1 MKIKLKIA
9 LSDFVY
15 YMAIY
20 IYMIFM
26 TLTQTMFFN
35 KFQGYK
41 YLLVIYS
48 ILILVFIKEYI
59 SLLEKK
65 ESIKNILIL
74 MAIIIISY
82 AVGKESLSCTSALV
96 YTSRNVNINQIIKN
110 VTYLLMI
117 ILIFIIISSK
127 LNIIPNYSVLRGGN
141 VRQYLGFRYS
151 LYPTAILFNI
161 VAGYIYV
168 YKRKV
173 KLSVLIFLSI
183 FARYLYMCTYAKLST
198 VLVFAVILIAIF
210 DKYIGILKIKFVNKI
225 IYSFRYSYIILTILS
240 VWIVSTYNQ
249 SVEWMNKLNI
259 LLESRI
265 SLAKQSV
272 DMYGMNLFGIK
283 DLAWQGNGLSL
294 EGTEVKNIA
303 YLYVDNFYIN
313 IIQQY
318 GLVFSIILLII
329 FTLTI
334 IKSLKEG
341 NNYLGLILIIFA
353 FHGLLDNLMMTLYYN
368 IFLITLFPIL
378 SENVYGND
386 KKYKR
391 QI

>member
-1 MKIKLKIA
+1 MKIKFA
-9 LSDFVY
+9 LNDFVY

-41 YLLVIYS
+41 YLLVIFS

-82 AVGKESLSCTSALV
+82 VVGKESLSCTSALV

-210 DKYIGILKIKFVNKI
+210 DKYMGILKIKFVNKI

-318 GLVFSIILLII
+318 GLIFSIILLII

-341 NNYLGLILIIFA
+341 DNYLGLILIIFA

-378 SENVYGND
+378 SENAYGND

>member
-1 MKIKLKIA
+1 MKIKFA
-9 LSDFVY
+9 LSNFVY

-41 YLLVIYS
+41 YLLVIFS

-59 SLLEKK
+59 SLLERK

-127 LNIIPNYSVLRGGN
+127 LNIIPNYSVLRGGH

-161 VAGYIYV
+161 VSGYIYV

-210 DKYIGILKIKFVNKI
+210 DKYMGILKIKFVNKI

-318 GLVFSIILLII
+318 GLIFSIILLII

-341 NNYLGLILIIFA
+341 DNYLGLILIIFA

-378 SENVYGND
+378 SENAYGND

>member
-1 MKIKLKIA
+1 MKIKLKTA
-9 LSDFVY
+9 LSDIVY

-26 TLTQTMFFN
+26 TLTQTILFN

-41 YLLVIYS
+41 YLLIIFS

-96 YTSRNVNINQIIKN
+96 YTSRNVNVNQIIKN

-117 ILIFIIISSK
+117 MLIFIIISSK

-198 VLVFAVILIAIF
+198 VLIFTVILIAIF
-210 DKYIGILKIKFVNKI
+210 DKYMGILKIKFVNKI

-265 SLAKQSV
+265 SLAKQSI

-318 GLVFSIILLII
+318 GLVFSILLLII

-341 NNYLGLILIIFA
+341 DNYLGLILIIFA
-353 FHGLLDNLMMTLYYN
+353 FHGLIDNLMMTLYYN

-378 SENVYGND
+378 SENTHGND

-391 QI
+391 

>member
-1 MKIKLKIA
+1 MKIKFA

-41 YLLVIYS
+41 YLLVIFS

-82 AVGKESLSCTSALV
+82 AVGKETLSCTSALV

-210 DKYIGILKIKFVNKI
+210 DKYMGILKIKFVNKI

-318 GLVFSIILLII
+318 GLIFSIILLII

-341 NNYLGLILIIFA
+341 DNYLGLILIIFA

-378 SENVYGND
+378 SENAYGND

-391 QI
+391 

>member
-378 SENVYGND
+378 SENAYGND

>member
-210 DKYIGILKIKFVNKI
+210 DKYMGILKIKFVNKI

-341 NNYLGLILIIFA
+341 DNYLGLILIIFA

-378 SENVYGND
+378 SENAYGND

>member
-1 MKIKLKIA
+1 MKIKFA
-9 LSDFVY
+9 LSNFVY

-41 YLLVIYS
+41 YLLVIFS

-59 SLLEKK
+59 SLLERK

-82 AVGKESLSCTSALV
+82 AVGKESLSCTSVLV

-210 DKYIGILKIKFVNKI
+210 DKYMGILKIKFVNKI

-318 GLVFSIILLII
+318 GLIFSIILLII

-334 IKSLKEG
+334 MKSLKEG
-341 NNYLGLILIIFA
+341 DNYLGLILIIFA

-378 SENVYGND
+378 SENAYGND

>member
-41 YLLVIYS
+41 YLLVIFS

-59 SLLEKK
+59 SLLERK

-210 DKYIGILKIKFVNKI
+210 DKYMGILKIKFVNKI

-341 NNYLGLILIIFA
+341 DNYLGLILIIFA

-378 SENVYGND
+378 SENAYGND

>member
-1 MKIKLKIA
+1 M
-9 LSDFVY
+9 
-15 YMAIY
+15 
-20 IYMIFM
+20 
-26 TLTQTMFFN
+26 
-35 KFQGYK
+35 
-41 YLLVIYS
+41 
-48 ILILVFIKEYI
+48 
-59 SLLEKK
+59 
-65 ESIKNILIL
+65 
-74 MAIIIISY
+74 
-82 AVGKESLSCTSALV
+82 
-96 YTSRNVNINQIIKN
+96 
-110 VTYLLMI
+110 
-117 ILIFIIISSK
+117 
-127 LNIIPNYSVLRGGN
+127 
-141 VRQYLGFRYS
+141 
-151 LYPTAILFNI
+151 
-161 VAGYIYV
+161 
-168 YKRKV
+168 
-173 KLSVLIFLSI
+173 
-183 FARYLYMCTYAKLST
+183 
-198 VLVFAVILIAIF
+198 
-210 DKYIGILKIKFVNKI
+210 
-225 IYSFRYSYIILTILS
+225 
-240 VWIVSTYNQ
+240 STYNQ

-341 NNYLGLILIIFA
+341 DNYLGLILIIFA

-378 SENVYGND
+378 SENAYGND

>member
-1 MKIKLKIA
+1 MKIKFA
-9 LSDFVY
+9 LSNFVY

-41 YLLVIYS
+41 YLLVIFS

-59 SLLEKK
+59 SLLERK

-210 DKYIGILKIKFVNKI
+210 DKYMGILKIKFVNKI

-318 GLVFSIILLII
+318 GLIFSIILLII

-334 IKSLKEG
+334 MKSLKEG
-341 NNYLGLILIIFA
+341 DNYLGLILIIFA

-378 SENVYGND
+378 SENAYGND